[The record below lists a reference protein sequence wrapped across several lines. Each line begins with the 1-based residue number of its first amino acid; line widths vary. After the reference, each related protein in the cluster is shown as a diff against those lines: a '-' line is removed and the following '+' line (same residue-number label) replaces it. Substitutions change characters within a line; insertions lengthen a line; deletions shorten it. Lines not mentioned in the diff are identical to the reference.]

1 MTASSSKLSYPAKY
15 KSNCTED
22 DSKSTEF
29 YRPTY
34 ICKDGADIPTGHKH
48 TYTGHKKKRRPNTIT
63 ADKRKYEVFIICED
77 GQLK

>member
-1 MTASSSKLSYPAKY
+1 MTASSSKSSSPAKY
-15 KSNCTED
+15 KPNCTED

-48 TYTGHKKKRRPNTIT
+48 TYTGHKKKKDALT
-63 ADKRKYEVFIICED
+63 
-77 GQLK
+77 QLQQTSGNMKFL